1 MGSIKFYTK
10 ITHSVFLGT
19 CLFFLFSVNLCTAM
33 SNTGESLFG
42 GGSDDI
48 AVGIVQT
55 EEGGYV
61 IAATTYSFGA
71 GSADFLL
78 IKLDQTGNIEW
89 NMTYGGPQEDTAS
102 KIVQTNDEG
111 YALIGKTHSFGTGN
125 SSYWI
130 VKVDSQGNM
139 QWNQTY
145 GQTTS
150 EAKSVIQ
157 TSDKGYAVVGV
168 QENDSNSSVWMVKT
182 DEFGNMQWNRTYEDN
197 SYMKNVYSIIQSDD
211 GGYVFAG
218 ATNAYSED
226 TASDAWIVKTD
237 SEGIMQWTQTYDMT
251 QGFDYA
257 NALIQ
262 TNDSGY
268 TFSGTTGGFFLRNAW
283 IVRTDENGNTIWN
296 TVWHTAEPAYI
307 NSLIQTNDE
316 GYIAT
321 GTTDFRNGYFHS
333 YMFMIKVDIN
343 GNIQWNSTYDGLGDN
358 KAFFAIQTTD
368 GGYALAG
375 TTKLTDENAN
385 YDIWFAKV
393 DPSGE
398 IIPEFPSWNQLLILG
413 LVAVFL
419 MLIIFRQRIKER

>member
-1 MGSIKFYTK
+1 
-10 ITHSVFLGT
+10 
-19 CLFFLFSVNLCTAM
+19 M

-55 EEGGYV
+55 KEGRYV

-111 YALIGKTHSFGTGN
+111 YALVGKTESFGTGN

-237 SEGIMQWTQTYDMT
+237 SEGIMQWNQTYDMN

-262 TNDSGY
+262 TSDGGY

-283 IVRTDENGNTIWN
+283 IVRTDENGSTIWD
-296 TVWHTAEPAYI
+296 TVWDTAEPAYI

-333 YMFMIKVDIN
+333 YMFMIKVDSN

-375 TTKLTDENAN
+375 TTRLPDEDAH

-398 IIPEFPSWNQLLILG
+398 IIPEFPSWTILPLLLISTI
-413 LVAVFL
+413 AVIYGKKKL
-419 MLIIFRQRIKER
+419 TKTKVS